1 MHKYDV
7 EVGVIAQLPA
17 SDFAIAHHR
26 KTSAITLFEMSRF
39 AVFAAH
45 LQPSLTHDRFNNRFG
60 KIG

>member
-7 EVGVIAQLPA
+7 EVGVITQLPA

-26 KTSAITLFEMSRF
+26 KTSAIAMFKMGRLT
-39 AVFAAH
+39 VFTAH
-45 LQPSLTHDRFNNRFG
+45 LQPCLAHNRLNNRFG